1 MKNQLYRI
9 FFLVLFLNIGC
20 QQRKS
25 ETVLLY
31 PDHTNYPYVINI
43 VEGIGHACVFKL
55 SEIADSISFISLETN
70 ENVLL
75 ASAGPV
81 HIDKRNIFVGT
92 IQGQTS
98 SYIYRF
104 DIEGSFIN
112 TVGKIGR
119 GPGEYLTMS
128 FSIDPESE
136 EVIVFRW
143 LGPRDFIVFDYSGY
157 FKGKLPLIS
166 QNAMQFEVGKDR
178 VIIVQPYGY
187 SVKGQKSIIDDLKM
201 YQVFDKSGQLIDAV
215 PSPFLAGVNLITS
228 EGTWYSSQSGISDF
242 TFYNG
247 QPVMS
252 GQNNDTS
259 FVLTEEG
266 LKPAFILNR
275 EEFSPDYNQRYQ
287 ISPNNTRFLEG
298 LSKYFET
305 PKFVFRYLDMEGIRY
320 LFRYEKATTDV
331 SSMQFTHK
339 GKIHGR
345 YFFDDFGFTDD
356 LSGGPSFYPNW
367 TNKEGDIWIACYS
380 SSEFRE
386 RYGSNQYQT
395 EQALAAPFANERI
408 KVAESLTDDSNPV
421 IIMVHLK
428 KYR

>member
-242 TFYNG
+242 TF
-247 QPVMS
+247 
-252 GQNNDTS
+252 
-259 FVLTEEG
+259 
-266 LKPAFILNR
+266 
-275 EEFSPDYNQRYQ
+275 
-287 ISPNNTRFLEG
+287 
-298 LSKYFET
+298 
-305 PKFVFRYLDMEGIRY
+305 
-320 LFRYEKATTDV
+320 
-331 SSMQFTHK
+331 
-339 GKIHGR
+339 
-345 YFFDDFGFTDD
+345 
-356 LSGGPSFYPNW
+356 
-367 TNKEGDIWIACYS
+367 
-380 SSEFRE
+380 
-386 RYGSNQYQT
+386 
-395 EQALAAPFANERI
+395 
-408 KVAESLTDDSNPV
+408 
-421 IIMVHLK
+421 
-428 KYR
+428 